1 MATPPSLFLKAT
13 RQDAAEHGLTAHA
26 LPDDKGLL
34 LVDQGLAI
42 AEQCRLLHRLAAE
55 LKAGQPP
62 TAPPAAAPGPAAGGP
77 SLIDC
82 QVSVEERAQLFKF
95 LTG

>member
-1 MATPPSLFLKAT
+1 MATPLSLFLKAT
-13 RQDAAEHGLTAHA
+13 RQDAHGHGLTAHA

-34 LVDQGLAI
+34 LVDQGLAV
-42 AEQCRLLHRLAAE
+42 AEQCRMLTRLAAE
-55 LKAGQPP
+55 LKAEG
-62 TAPPAAAPGPAAGGP
+62 AAAAAPPPEPAAGGP
-77 SLIDC
+77 SMIDC